1 MCARMCVRHALF
13 LPACCSTRT
22 LDRPANALLGS
33 NNLYGAVPAAVA
45 ALLPATGPSWSATC
59 VTNASAPLSYCGMP
73 ELTPLLDLYVATG
86 GGDWLA
92 NVNWLVAGSS
102 PCTWSGIACGTTSGP
117 VMCVWGSGCSLF
129 PADAVVMW
137 VARLSIQPLGV
148 AMLGH
153 AVARWVKC
161 CLERLS
167 LVHVRVAVVVGR
179 RRGVSLDSV
188 GLVGT
193 LPSSISGLTSL
204 QYVPDRVMIV
214 ASSST
219 GLWL

>member
-129 PADAVVMW
+129 PVDAVMMLGGSFCRYNLLVLRCWDTRCGPMGQMLFRK
-137 VARLSIQPLGV
+137 AQSRACSCRCCGV
-148 AMLGH
+148 ATQRSVPGFGRPSWHPTEQYQRLDLT
-153 AVARWVKC
+153 AVR
-161 CLERLS
+161 
-167 LVHVRVAVVVGR
+167 
-179 RRGVSLDSV
+179 
-188 GLVGT
+188 T
-193 LPSSISGLTSL
+193 
-204 QYVPDRVMIV
+204 
-214 ASSST
+214 
-219 GLWL
+219 